1 MEEVYTLN
9 EKAIKKVYDR
19 LANMHRGKNGKPDN
33 ANWITYQDIEY
44 FMKVDMQ
51 EFGFLKKDVR
61 YVFGMSKMTVI
72 DEFTGQRSDGLYQKL
87 RYVEFLEVL
96 ARIAELFFEG
106 SEM

>member
-9 EKAIKKVYDR
+9 EIAIKKVYDR
-19 LANMHRGKNGKPDN
+19 LALMHRGKNGKPDN
-33 ANWITYQDIEY
+33 ANWVTYQDIEY
-44 FMKVDMQ
+44 FMKVDMK
-51 EFGFLKKDVR
+51 EFGFLKKDIR